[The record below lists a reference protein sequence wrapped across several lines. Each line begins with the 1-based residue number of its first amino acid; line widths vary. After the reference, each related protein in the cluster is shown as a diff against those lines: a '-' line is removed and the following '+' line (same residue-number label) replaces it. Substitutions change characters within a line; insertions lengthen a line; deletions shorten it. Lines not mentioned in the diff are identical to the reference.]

1 MYPPN
6 ITYCSNV
13 LAGGRERTFFPVYY
27 AGSVQY
33 LNTGQTR
40 LLTHW
45 IRKAVFLALFSKKKK
60 GGGGRIEY
68 NLLML
73 KDRAS

>member
-6 ITYCSNV
+6 VTYCNNV
-13 LAGGRERTFFPVYY
+13 LAGGRERTFFFPVYY

-40 LLTHW
+40 LLTDR
-45 IRKAVFLALFSKKKK
+45 IRKAVFLALFSKK
-60 GGGGRIEY
+60 GERIE
-68 NLLML
+68 
-73 KDRAS
+73 